1 MVWMNEWE
9 IEEAAD
15 RYRNHPVLGPATKT
29 LLSLVEVVN
38 RNSDGWPYW
47 RLPSGAAAQ
56 VMAMIER
63 DGTARYRFDETRA
76 DATAE
81 ELRRAYAPLK
91 AFRTKTGLQFPLHEP
106 EVGGAAIRM
115 FDAGDNTPARDDVAV
130 KPVKRRPRAT
140 RAAPISLG
148 LFDGPD
154 MHGSA

>member
-1 MVWMNEWE
+1 MNEWE

-29 LLSLVEVVN
+29 LLDLVEVVN

-47 RLPSGAAAQ
+47 RLPSRAAAH

-63 DGTARYRFDETRA
+63 DGTARYHFDETRA

-81 ELRRAYAPLK
+81 ELRRAYVPLK

-106 EVGGAAIRM
+106 EVGRAAIRM
-115 FDAGDNTPARDDVAV
+115 FDAGDNMLARDDVAV
-130 KPVKRRPRAT
+130 KPVNRRPRAT

-154 MHGSA
+154 MRGSA